1 MEDVG
6 RVFNKMPSGDVVDW
20 NFILLGNAK
29 CGQGQKAPELF
40 QKLEREVVR
49 PSSATFVPQVVTA
62 WAGVITLE
70 EGRCIYEDIFESG

>member
-40 QKLEREVVR
+40 QKMER
-49 PSSATFVPQVVTA
+49 QVVQH
-62 WAGVITLE
+62 
-70 EGRCIYEDIFESG
+70 

>member
-29 CGQGQKAPELF
+29 CGQG
-40 QKLEREVVR
+40 
-49 PSSATFVPQVVTA
+49 
-62 WAGVITLE
+62 
-70 EGRCIYEDIFESG
+70 

>member
-1 MEDVG
+1 M
-6 RVFNKMPSGDVVDW
+6 FNKTPSGDVVNW
-20 NFILLGNAK
+20 NSISLGNVK

-40 QKLEREVVR
+40 QKMEWEVMQ

-62 WAGVITLE
+62 WAGIITLE